1 MKYPGFL
8 FFLLFSA
15 TAFAQ
20 PVRISGQLQSG
31 LESEYFTL
39 FRLGDMPLQAKLQ
52 PQKAFTLQA
61 DSLQAGFYETN
72 IAGLLYLKPG
82 FRLQLKP
89 LGNNQYAFSG
99 AGAMENNCLRQARQQ
114 LSRYVPAE
122 PNGKLKQEAYLLEA
136 QCFLNGIDSFLAAGK
151 RVLAKSSDTFF
162 VRYATLDLEILS
174 QRLLSGYLVS
184 AGVNIQKQEAGFA
197 ALGRKRP
204 NPSTFLKLSDSIMK
218 LSRIR
223 QVSPEERAL
232 VAKRV
237 NTSFDFNNGAA
248 YQLLPAYRDEV
259 EKLIKRNIGWNL
271 PSIQTPITEEVV
283 SLARRK
289 TIDKNIKHSSIRAY
303 LHFENTRDLIGATRD
318 SAKLEQYFTEYQSTS
333 PHPRHLAKVASVY
346 QRSLA
351 TANNRLAPDFAYTD
365 ISGKKHRLSD
375 LRGQYVYIDVWAT
388 WCAPCIREIPELKN
402 LTADYAG
409 KNIQF
414 VSISVDLP
422 ENKAKWKQFVKAKQL
437 GGLQLIADQAFQSE
451 FVEAFQISAL
461 PRFLLI
467 SPEGRI
473 VSGDAPRPSDTA
485 LRDQLSGLPL

>member
-1 MKYPGFL
+1 MKYLALLLP
-8 FFLLFSA
+8 LLFAA
-15 TAFAQ
+15 TAFSQ
-20 PVRISGQLQSG
+20 PVRITGQLQPG
-31 LESEYFTL
+31 LAVEYFTL
-39 FRLGDMPLQAKLQ
+39 LRLGDNPLQTKLK
-52 PQKAFTLQA
+52 PGNLFSLQA
-61 DSLQAGFYETN
+61 DNFEAGFYQTN

-82 FRLQLKP
+82 YRLQLKP
-89 LGNNQYAFSG
+89 TGNDQYAFSG
-99 AGAMENNCLRQARQQ
+99 TGALENNCLRQARQQ

-122 PNGKLKQEAYLLEA
+122 PNGKLKQGAYLMEA
-136 QCFLNGIDSFLAAGK
+136 QRFAAGIDSFLAAGK
-151 RVLAKSSDTFF
+151 RVLAKSRDSLF
-162 VRYATLDLEILS
+162 VQYAIIDLELFS
-174 QRLLSGYLVS
+174 RKLFSNYLAN
-184 AGVNIQKQEAGFA
+184 AGMDVKKQEAAFA
-197 ALGRKRP
+197 ALDHQAPDLFSLMKR
-204 NPSTFLKLSDSIMK
+204 NDSVMK
-218 LSRIR
+218 IARIR
-223 QVSPEERAL
+223 QVSPEERTLIAR
-232 VAKRV
+232 RV
-237 NTSFDFNNGAA
+237 NTTFDFNNGIA
-248 YQLLPAYRDEV
+248 YQLLPAYRHEV
-259 EKLIKRNIGWNL
+259 AQLISRNMTWNL
-271 PSIQTPITEEVV
+271 ASLKPPFTQEILL
-283 SLARRK
+283 LARRK
-289 TIDKNIKHSSIRAY
+289 TIDKNIKDSSIRAY

-388 WCAPCIREIPELKN
+388 WCAPCIREIPELKK

-451 FVEAFQISAL
+451 FVEAFQISAI

-485 LRDQLSGLPL
+485 LRDQLSGLHL